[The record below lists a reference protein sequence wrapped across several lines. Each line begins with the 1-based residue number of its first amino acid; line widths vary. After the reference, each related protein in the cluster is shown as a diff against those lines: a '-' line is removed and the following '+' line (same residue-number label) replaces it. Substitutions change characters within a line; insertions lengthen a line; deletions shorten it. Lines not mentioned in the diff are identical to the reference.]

1 MAASYPHFQ
10 PEPGFALLYILGAGG
25 FGREVAWLA
34 EQTWGEALQKVF
46 LVDKDEYLGPPIA
59 GIPVR
64 RLADVRPQGDARY
77 IAAVGD
83 PAHRRRAVSL
93 CEGAG
98 LAPATLTHPRA
109 EMSRRIAIGE
119 GSIICAGVIATT
131 DIVIGAHVHVN
142 LDCTIGHDVRIGD
155 FATLSPGVHVSGR
168 VHIGPDVFIGT
179 GVNIINGTSGK
190 PLVIG
195 NGAVV
200 AAGACVTREVA
211 PGSMVAGVPAVR
223 KR

>member
-1 MAASYPHFQ
+1 MTPCNPHFRA
-10 PEPGFALLYILGAGG
+10 EPGFGLLYILGAGG

-34 EQTWGEALQKVF
+34 EQCWGEAMEKVF
-46 LVDKDEYLGPPIA
+46 LVDKDEFLGPPVG

-64 RLADVRPQGDARY
+64 RLADVRPSGDARY

-93 CEGAG
+93 CERAG
-98 LAPATLTHPRA
+98 LSPVTLTHPRA
-109 EMSRRIAIGE
+109 EMSRQVAIGA

-131 DIVIGAHVHVN
+131 DILIGEHVQVN
-142 LDCTIGHDVRIGD
+142 LDCTIGHDARIGD

-168 VHIGPDVFIGT
+168 VHIGQDVFIGT
-179 GVNIINGTSGK
+179 GVNIINGSPGE

-195 NGAVV
+195 DGAVV
-200 AAGACVTREVA
+200 AAGACVTRAVA